1 MSLQSQ
7 TPPHTNAH
15 RPNTPPPFPLT
26 SSSSSSFHRAY
37 ILYTTYHTMSSG
49 GTISDIWNKIELPL
63 KIAQTAAIVEVLHSA
78 VGLVRSPV
86 FITAIQVA
94 SRLWILW
101 GILDLAP
108 APRSQ
113 SLVLLSLPHLPRI
126 AISLVTLMLAW
137 CTTEIVRYA
146 FFALKEMG
154 LEPYYIKWL
163 RYTLFIVLYPLG
175 VASELGAVVLANAY
189 LRKTGMWSWSMPNEF
204 NFAFDYWLICW
215 VAVFLYLPGFPVL
228 YGYMLS
234 QRRKVLGTS
243 RKTKLS

>member
-1 MSLQSQ
+1 
-7 TPPHTNAH
+7 
-15 RPNTPPPFPLT
+15 
-26 SSSSSSFHRAY
+26 
-37 ILYTTYHTMSSG
+37 
-49 GTISDIWNKIELPL
+49 
-63 KIAQTAAIVEVLHSA
+63 
-78 VGLVRSPV
+78 
-86 FITAIQVA
+86 
-94 SRLWILW
+94 
-101 GILDLAP
+101 
-108 APRSQ
+108 
-113 SLVLLSLPHLPRI
+113 
-126 AISLVTLMLAW
+126 
-137 CTTEIVRYA
+137 
-146 FFALKEMG
+146 MG